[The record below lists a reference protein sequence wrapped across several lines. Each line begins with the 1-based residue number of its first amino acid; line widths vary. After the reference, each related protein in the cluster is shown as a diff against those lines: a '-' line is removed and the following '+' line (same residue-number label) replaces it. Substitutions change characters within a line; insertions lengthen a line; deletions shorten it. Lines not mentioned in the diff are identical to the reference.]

1 MIFPF
6 KMKNLTKMIT
16 GKKGEN
22 IAVSF
27 LKKKGFQILDTN
39 FRCMFG
45 EIDIIALED
54 GEYVFIEVKTRKSG
68 ELGYPEQAVGITKQ
82 RKISRVALYYLQA
95 KNLLDVKARFDVVA
109 VIMSGSKNEV
119 TLIKNAF
126 DLIVS

>member
-1 MIFPF
+1 
-6 KMKNLTKMIT
+6 MKNLTKMIT

-27 LKKKGFQILDTN
+27 LKKKGFQILETN

-45 EIDIIALED
+45 EIDIIASEN
-54 GEYVFIEVKTRKSG
+54 GEYVFIEVKTRTSG

-82 RKISRVALYYLQA
+82 RKISQVALYYLQV

-109 VIMSGSKNEV
+109 VIMSGSKNEIK
-119 TLIKNAF
+119 LIKNAF